1 MSYKLQACHIKIRR
15 FRMIV
20 KIDFM
25 SRDKLVDIQ
34 SLGDKKHENYL
45 EQVDNKNYL
54 LLFIVIKILLI
65 KAFM

>member
-15 FRMIV
+15 FSMIV

-54 LLFIVIKILLI
+54 LLFIVIKILFI

>member
-54 LLFIVIKILLI
+54 LLFIVIKILFI